1 MIRPEKI
8 IAELAARQDE
18 ALDLWAELDENGL
31 FPGENEDK
39 TAFIN
44 RCRNI
49 FDFYRRMECE
59 LRENGAA
66 VSAFGLKLRR
76 EARIPEEIMCEASA
90 KTGKLYGFKINWAKG
105 FFVTEKMGLLWG
117 GSSWYDPQSGEMVFI
132 VRPAFK
138 YRKKWFI
145 YRRDELLAHE
155 LCHVAHTPVAD
166 DKLEEFFAYQT
177 SDSRFRRYLG
187 NIFVRGMDAFI
198 FIAPPFI
205 LLAVQMM
212 NIFAGTGIAEWP
224 FWALIGLVP
233 AGFLIRNQRSRNLYF
248 RAKTKLEQLKVK
260 LPQAVLFR
268 CTCREIAAIAAARSD
283 GELRAWLIERIRS
296 TQRFKIIGYRFL
308 REIADETE

>member
-8 IAELAARQDE
+8 VAELAAREDD
-18 ALDLWAELDENGL
+18 ALELWAKLDENGL

-39 TAFIN
+39 QAFLD

-49 FDFYRRMECE
+49 FAFSRRLDRE
-59 LRENGAA
+59 LKDHGGA
-66 VSAFGLKLRR
+66 VSAFGLKLR
-76 EARIPEEIMCEASA
+76 EKARIPEEIMREASA
-90 KTGKLYGFKINWAKG
+90 KTEKLYGFKINWARG
-105 FFVTEKMGLLWG
+105 FFVTERMGLLWG
-117 GSSWYDPQSGEMVFI
+117 GSSWYAPESGELLFI
-132 VRPAFK
+132 IRPAFER
-138 YRKKWFI
+138 RKKWFI

-198 FIAPPFI
+198 FLAPPFI
-205 LLAVQMM
+205 LLAVQML

-248 RAKTKLEQLKVK
+248 RAEKKLATLEIKS
-260 LPQAVLFR
+260 PRAVLFR
-268 CTCREIAAIAAARSD
+268 CTVREIAAIAAAS
-283 GELRAWLIERIRS
+283 GKEELKQWLIERIKTTR
-296 TQRFKIIGYRFL
+296 RFKIIGYRFL
-308 REIADETE
+308 REIANETE

>member
-8 IAELAARQDE
+8 VAELAAREDD
-18 ALDLWAELDENGL
+18 ALELWAKLDENGL

-39 TAFIN
+39 QAFLD

-49 FDFYRRMECE
+49 FAFYRRLDRE
-59 LRENGAA
+59 LKDNGGA
-66 VSAFGLKLRR
+66 VSAFGLKLR
-76 EARIPEEIMCEASA
+76 EKARIPEEIMREASA
-90 KTGKLYGFKINWAKG
+90 KTEKLYGFKINWARG
-105 FFVTEKMGLLWG
+105 FFVTERMGLLWG
-117 GSSWYDPQSGEMVFI
+117 GSSWYAPESGELLFI
-132 VRPAFK
+132 IRPAFER
-138 YRKKWFI
+138 RKKWFI

-198 FIAPPFI
+198 FLAPPFI
-205 LLAVQMM
+205 LLAVQML

-248 RAKTKLEQLKVK
+248 RAGKKLATLEIKS
-260 LPQAVLFR
+260 PRAVLFR
-268 CTCREIAAIAAARSD
+268 CTVREIAAIAAAS
-283 GELRAWLIERIRS
+283 GKEELKQWLIERIKTTR
-296 TQRFKIIGYRFL
+296 RFKIIGYRFL
-308 REIADETE
+308 REIANETE

>member
-8 IAELAARQDE
+8 VAELAAREDD
-18 ALDLWAELDENGL
+18 ALELWAKLDENGL

-39 TAFIN
+39 QAFLD

-49 FDFYRRMECE
+49 FAFYRRLDRE
-59 LRENGAA
+59 LKDNGGA
-66 VSAFGLKLRR
+66 VSAFGLKLR
-76 EARIPEEIMCEASA
+76 EKARIPEEIMREASA
-90 KTGKLYGFKINWAKG
+90 KTEKLYGFKINWARG
-105 FFVTEKMGLLWG
+105 FFVTERMGLLWG
-117 GSSWYDPQSGEMVFI
+117 GSSWYAPESGELLFI
-132 VRPAFK
+132 IRPAFER
-138 YRKKWFI
+138 RKKWFI

-198 FIAPPFI
+198 FLAPPFI
-205 LLAVQMM
+205 LLAVQML
-212 NIFAGTGIAEWP
+212 NIFTGTGIAEWP

-248 RAKTKLEQLKVK
+248 RAEKKLATLEIKS
-260 LPQAVLFR
+260 PRAVLFR
-268 CTCREIAAIAAARSD
+268 CTVREIAAIVAAS
-283 GELRAWLIERIRS
+283 GKEELKQWLIERIKTTR
-296 TQRFKIIGYRFL
+296 RFKIIGYRFL
-308 REIADETE
+308 REIANETE

>member
-8 IAELAARQDE
+8 VAELAAREDD
-18 ALDLWAELDENGL
+18 ALELWAKLDENGL

-39 TAFIN
+39 QAFLD

-49 FDFYRRMECE
+49 FAFYRRLDRE
-59 LRENGAA
+59 LKDNGGA
-66 VSAFGLKLRR
+66 VSAFGLKLR
-76 EARIPEEIMCEASA
+76 EKARIPEEIMREASA
-90 KTGKLYGFKINWAKG
+90 KTEKLYGFKINWARG
-105 FFVTEKMGLLWG
+105 FFVTERMGLLWG
-117 GSSWYDPQSGEMVFI
+117 GSSWYAPESGELLFI
-132 VRPAFK
+132 IRPAFER
-138 YRKKWFI
+138 RKKWFI

-198 FIAPPFI
+198 FLAPPFI
-205 LLAVQMM
+205 LLAVQML

-248 RAKTKLEQLKVK
+248 RAEKKLATLEIKS
-260 LPQAVLFR
+260 PRAVLFR
-268 CTCREIAAIAAARSD
+268 CTVREIAAIAAAS
-283 GELRAWLIERIRS
+283 GKEELKQWLIERIKTTR
-296 TQRFKIIGYRFL
+296 RFKIIGYRFL
-308 REIADETE
+308 REIANETE